1 MEFFLRNG
9 ISDLS
14 RMRNEYSNY
23 MNYFSRMENVAGT
36 NWKDWGYS
44 SEDEALIDQM
54 NQNGYDYLGYFSND
68 PEQNVDARNH
78 WPDTYKTVYHPTFSD
93 ESIYSGV
100 KDRNYNPD
108 GLVGGHW
115 YGENF
120 VPADW
125 QKQFKSGGSIRIKPS
140 HRGKF
145 TALKKRT
152 GHSASWFKAHGT
164 PA

>member
-1 MEFFLRNG
+1 MH
-9 ISDLS
+9 DLDA
-14 RMRNEYSNY
+14 MRQSYRDY
-23 MNYFSRMENVAGT
+23 QDYFSKMEDVAKT

-54 NQNGYDYLGYFSND
+54 NQNRYDYFNYFRND
-68 PEQNVDARNH
+68 PEQNTDASKH
-78 WPDTYKTVYHPTFSD
+78 WPDTYKTVYHPTFSN

-100 KDRNYNPD
+100 VDQNYNPE
-108 GLVGGHW
+108 GRIGGYW
-115 YGENF
+115 DDNGEF

-125 QKQFKSGGSIRIKPS
+125 QEQFKSGGSIHIKPS